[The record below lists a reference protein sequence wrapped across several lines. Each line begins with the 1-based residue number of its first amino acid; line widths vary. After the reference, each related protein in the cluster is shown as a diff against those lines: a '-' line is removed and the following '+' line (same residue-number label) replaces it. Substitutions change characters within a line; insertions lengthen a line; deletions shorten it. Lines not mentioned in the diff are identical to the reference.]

1 MTNAAQSS
9 ILARDDTAQQEGP
22 FARMPASP
30 RLEISVEPST
40 NLDAYHTRERC
51 PSARFDL
58 RTGTSRRH
66 IATLRVD
73 IESPHLDLPDASV
86 AEIDAGD
93 VLGRTIDE
101 AAWLAE
107 LARVLQPGGTLRM
120 RLFAGGPLAWL
131 DARNI
136 YRYMTDIL
144 KRGDNPD
151 DTLPTGWN
159 RHYGVGDVSGIL
171 LGAGFTNV
179 EIDRVGTGLAEVPQ
193 LAGLVAGNF
202 LAGKR
207 DTELRLNPLRQA
219 MERFDARIPVP
230 GVGLMFAITAT
241 RSLATPDDPAA
252 AEPDNRPAPEI
263 DSE

>member
-1 MTNAAQSS
+1 MEQK
-9 ILARDDTAQQEGP
+9 GP
-22 FARMPASP
+22 FARMPADP
-30 RLEISVEPST
+30 WLKISVEPST
-40 NLDAYHTRERC
+40 KLDAGHTRERC
-51 PSARFDL
+51 PSARFEL
-58 RTGTSRRH
+58 RTGSARRH

-107 LARVLQPGGTLRM
+107 LARVLRPGGTLRM
-120 RLFAGGPLAWL
+120 RLFASGPLAWF

-136 YRYMTDIL
+136 YRYMTDTL

-159 RHYGVGDVSGIL
+159 RHYTVRDVSGL
-171 LGAGFTNV
+171 LLDAGFTDV
-179 EIDRVGTGLAEVPQ
+179 EIDRVGLGLAEGPQ

-202 LAGKR
+202 IGGKR
-207 DTELRLNPLRQA
+207 DTELRLHPLRQA
-219 MERFDARIPVP
+219 MERIDARIPVP

-241 RSLATPDDPAA
+241 RAAATPDDPAA
-252 AEPDNRPAPEI
+252 NEPDNRPAPEV
-263 DSE
+263 DTE

>member
-1 MTNAAQSS
+1 MTNVVVSS
-9 ILARDDTAQQEGP
+9 ILACDDATEQKGP
-22 FARMPASP
+22 FARMPADP

-51 PSARFDL
+51 PNARFDL
-58 RTGTSRRH
+58 RTGKARRH
-66 IATLRVD
+66 VATLRVD

-93 VLGRTIDE
+93 TLGRTIDE

-120 RLFAGGPLAWL
+120 RLFAGGPLAWV

-144 KRGDNPD
+144 KRGHNPD

-159 RHYGVGDVSGIL
+159 RHYGVGDVTGLL
-171 LGAGFTNV
+171 LGAGFANV
-179 EIDRVGTGLAEVPQ
+179 EIDRVGVGLAEVPQ
-193 LAGLVAGNF
+193 LAGLVAGDF
-202 LAGKR
+202 VAGKR

-219 MERFDARIPVP
+219 MERLDARIPVP

-241 RSLATPDDPAA
+241 RATAAPDDPAA
-252 AEPDNRPAPEI
+252 EEPDNRPAPEV